1 MPLAYPQLKRG
12 ILADSTWL
20 TELYRRGLVART
32 REDIPSGFQYLY
44 RRVDSA
50 GIHPGIAPVSGPMRA
65 GPDLPAAGK
74 NL

>member
-1 MPLAYPQLKRG
+1 ML
-12 ILADSTWL
+12 IEL
-20 TELYRRGLVART
+20 TRRDLVMRA
-32 REDIPSGFQYLY
+32 REDIPSGFQHLY
-44 RRVDSA
+44 RRADSA

>member
-1 MPLAYPQLKRG
+1 MPLAKLG

-44 RRVDSA
+44 RRADSA
-50 GIHPGIAPVSGPMRA
+50 VIHPGIAPVSGPMRA
-65 GPDLPAAGK
+65 VSDLPALGE